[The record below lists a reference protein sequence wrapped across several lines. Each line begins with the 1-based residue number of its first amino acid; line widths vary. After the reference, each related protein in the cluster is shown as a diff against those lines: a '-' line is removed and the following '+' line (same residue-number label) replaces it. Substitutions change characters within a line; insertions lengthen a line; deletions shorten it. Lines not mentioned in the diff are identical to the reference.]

1 MLREFPTA
9 IVESTVLNLLRSLA
23 LFYSSHSLHTSS
35 LLSVANSAKKNVR
48 VAWTKLRY
56 ITSSMNRRNFLKL
69 AAAGAAVLPTSC
81 LARTRVRHG
90 QAVTVLGPI
99 APERLGR
106 TLIHEHV
113 MVDFIGADA
122 TRPGRYVAIRSW
134 TARPLILDVM
144 QGYFAG
150 CHKRVVCRW

>member
-1 MLREFPTA
+1 
-9 IVESTVLNLLRSLA
+9 
-23 LFYSSHSLHTSS
+23 
-35 LLSVANSAKKNVR
+35 
-48 VAWTKLRY
+48 
-56 ITSSMNRRNFLKL
+56 MNRRNFLKL

-81 LARTRVRHG
+81 LGGTRVRHR

-122 TRPGRYVAIRSW
+122 MRPGRYDPEEVSLKALPHLRQVKS
-134 TARPLILDVM
+134 
-144 QGYFAG
+144 AG
-150 CHKRVVCRW
+150 CDTLVDCTPAY